1 MLTLMTVI
9 DTYRKPSTNRRQRT
23 INFCRGVLN
32 GRNRQICSVIEEQNF
47 SKLNIGGME
56 LTKET
61 FDASF
66 KHVCKELFRIRP
78 VSVSYIIPIFGY
90 ALQLDDFL
98 YGKDWYYT
106 DLLVWAITDV
116 LIENGFDVTTRSKCI
131 LL

>member
-1 MLTLMTVI
+1 M
-9 DTYRKPSTNRRQRT
+9 NRRQR
-23 INFCRGVLN
+23 IVDYCCSVLD
-32 GRNRQICSVIEEQNF
+32 GRNRQICGIIEERNF
-47 SKLNIGGME
+47 SVLNIGGME

-90 ALQLDDFL
+90 ALQLDEFFH
-98 YGKDWYYT
+98 GKDWYCT
-106 DLLVWAITDV
+106 DLLVCAITDV
-116 LIENGFDVTTRSKCI
+116 LIENGFDVTPQSRCI